1 MADSAASAAVDPVET
16 VTTDKTAVDC
26 DGGGGALG
34 HPKVYLNIKPEVGY
48 IDCPY
53 CGKRFVLQSASSATA
68 E

>member
-1 MADSAASAAVDPVET
+1 MANSATDPVET
-16 VTTDKTAVDC
+16 VTTEKTAVDC

-34 HPKVYLNIKPEVGY
+34 HPRVFLHIKPDVGH

-53 CGKRFVLQSASSATA
+53 CGKRFELKAAATTGS

>member
-1 MADSAASAAVDPVET
+1 MADQAANPVET
-16 VTTDKTAVDC
+16 VTSDKTAVDC

-34 HPKVYLNIKPEVGY
+34 HPKVYLHIKPEVGH

-53 CGKRFVLQSASSATA
+53 CGKRFALKSAASAAT